1 MSRLSIGAC
10 VKMYGLAGIRSK
22 FGEEAEYR
30 QAGGRAMS
38 IQVYGFWRSIASFR
52 VRVALRLKEL
62 PFEEIPID
70 ILSGEQFEPGY
81 AAVNAERVVPTFI
94 HDGHSVFQSLAI
106 IEYLEDIQP
115 KPRLIP
121 EDAKERAYA
130 RSLALMTIADAHPLV
145 VPRVRNHLA
154 KTFGADAKAIE
165 DWGKHWTNEGLAT
178 YERLLAKRPP
188 APFALGA
195 QPGLADICIA
205 GQVIS
210 AHFLKLEL
218 SAFPA
223 VARLA
228 DRCFEMPAFATS
240 HPFEQ
245 PGFKT
250 AGAQH

>member
-1 MSRLSIGAC
+1 MG
-10 VKMYGLAGIRSK
+10 
-22 FGEEAEYR
+22 
-30 QAGGRAMS
+30 

-70 ILSGEQFEPGY
+70 ILSGEQFKPGY
-81 AAVNAERVVPTFI
+81 EAVNAERVVPTFI

-106 IEYLEDIQP
+106 IEYLDDIQP
-115 KPRLIP
+115 TPRLIP

-145 VPRVRNHLA
+145 TPRVRNHLA
-154 KTFGADAKAIE
+154 KAFGADAKAIE
-165 DWGKHWTNEGLAT
+165 GWGKHWTSEGLAT
-178 YERLLAKRPP
+178 YERLLARRAP
-188 APFALGA
+188 APFVLGA
-195 QPGLADICIA
+195 KPGLADISIA
-205 GQVIS
+205 GQVVG

-218 SAFPA
+218 SAFPM

-250 AGAQH
+250 AGAR

>member
-1 MSRLSIGAC
+1 MN
-10 VKMYGLAGIRSK
+10 
-22 FGEEAEYR
+22 
-30 QAGGRAMS
+30 

-52 VRVALRLKEL
+52 VRVALRLKGL
-62 PFEEIPID
+62 SFEEIPID
-70 ILSGEQFEPGY
+70 ILSGGQFEPGY
-81 AAVNAERVVPTFI
+81 EAVNAERVVPTVI
-94 HDGHSVFQSLAI
+94 HDGYSVFQSLAI
-106 IEYLEDIQP
+106 IEYLDDIHP

-121 EDAKERAYA
+121 EDARERAYA

-165 DWGKHWTNEGLAT
+165 GWGKHWTIEGLAT
-178 YERLLAKRPP
+178 YERLLARRAP

-195 QPGLADICIA
+195 EPGLADICIA
-205 GQVIS
+205 GQVVG

-218 SAFPA
+218 NAFPK
-223 VARLA
+223 VSRLA
-228 DRCFEMPAFATS
+228 DHCFEMPAFATS

-250 AGAQH
+250 ASAHR

>member
-1 MSRLSIGAC
+1 M
-10 VKMYGLAGIRSK
+10 GI
-22 FGEEAEYR
+22 
-30 QAGGRAMS
+30 QL
-38 IQVYGFWRSIASFR
+38 YGFWRSIASFR
-52 VRVALRLKEL
+52 VRVALRLKGL

-81 AAVNAERVVPTFI
+81 EAVNAERVVPTFI
-94 HDGHSVFQSLAI
+94 HDGHSLFQSLAI
-106 IEYLEDIQP
+106 IEYLDDIQSQ
-115 KPRLIP
+115 PRLIP

-130 RSLALMTIADAHPLV
+130 RALALMTVADAHPLV

-154 KTFGADAKAIE
+154 KAFGADAKAIE
-165 DWGKHWTNEGLAT
+165 DWGRHWTTEGLAT
-178 YERLLAKRPP
+178 YERLLARRAP

-195 QPGLADICIA
+195 ELGLADICIA
-205 GQVIS
+205 GQVIG

-218 SAFPA
+218 NAFPR

-250 AGAQH
+250 AAAH